1 MVTLDYGLLQSQLFI
16 NYVFTDIL
24 LLKKALTA
32 PGAEGD
38 KEGSQD
44 EQDKY
49 EGNRKLASIGKPLYE
64 LIVREKILVEGALRS
79 TCPPEIPPLSC

>member
-1 MVTLDYGLLQSQLFI
+1 MATLDYRLLQIQLFTH
-16 NYVFTDIL
+16 YMFTDIL

-49 EGNRKLASIGKPLYE
+49 EGNRKLAQIGKPLYQ
-64 LIVREKILVEGALRS
+64 LVVRERVLVEGASRS
-79 TCPPEIPPLSC
+79 ICPSGIPPLSC